1 MFSAELS
8 FHFSTHFGLVE
19 VTIPA
24 EKCECQD
31 KFNIRS
37 KEQNQG
43 LVHMTHERQFPLRS
57 QSIYS
62 SLNRVYLLSLN
73 DGFLVVKRFDTDTWH
88 GHRKR

>member
-8 FHFSTHFGLVE
+8 FHFSTQFGLVE

-31 KFNIRS
+31 KFSIRS

-43 LVHMTHERQFPLRS
+43 LVHMRHMKDSF
-57 QSIYS
+57 
-62 SLNRVYLLSLN
+62 
-73 DGFLVVKRFDTDTWH
+73 H
-88 GHRKR
+88 